1 MKTTFG
7 YGMTGSVSAI
17 GMTGSFGQIGI
28 TGHRGQP
35 GQPGINKEDFEEKT
49 FYCKKDY
56 GFIKE
61 GTYFRANHYH
71 SWLGTHHIKSL
82 DNKTQLNISDK
93 EMIEHFTF
101 GAELRDKT
109 IGDILN
115 SESI

>member
-35 GQPGINKEDFEEKT
+35 GQPGINKEDFKVQT

-61 GTYFRANHYH
+61 GTYFRANYYN
-71 SWLGTHHIKSL
+71 SYMSTHHITSL
-82 DNKTQLNISDK
+82 DGNMRLDLSDK
-93 EMIEHFTF
+93 DIAEYFTF